1 MIGLGGTRVSEGFV
15 DLRKILTSSNPA
27 PGTGRL
33 SVKDLVGVTTLF
45 FSDSVGTE
53 TNLLAGA
60 GTVKQIFSTRLIFTS
75 TSTPRTSSIFG
86 EVVKST
92 DADAQT
98 ILNSAI
104 TAVDNTIFLVTNSK
118 TSTITFAL
126 NDDGVDV
133 HQVSTTSGQTGEFS
147 ASGSVVVA
155 AGSKINFTE
164 DGGTSIG
171 QLDYSL
177 TLEYTS

>member
-1 MIGLGGTRVSEGFV
+1 MPLMTPFKITGFTVDGTDTPTDGQVLTFSSAKNQWDAQDGGG
-15 DLRKILTSSNPA
+15 
-27 PGTGRL
+27 
-33 SVKDLVGVTTLF
+33 
-45 FSDSVGTE
+45 
-53 TNLLAGA
+53 

-86 EVVKST
+86 EVLRT
-92 DADAQT
+92 NDAGAQT
-98 ILNSAI
+98 ILNSDI
-104 TAVDNTIFLVTNSK
+104 TAVDNTIFLRTNSK

-133 HQVSTTSGQTGEFS
+133 LQISTTSGQSGEFS

>member
-1 MIGLGGTRVSEGFV
+1 MGGTRLLGDFIEF
-15 DLRKILTSSNPA
+15 KEIPTPSNPA
-27 PGTGRL
+27 IDVGKL
-33 SVKDLVGVTTLF
+33 YCKDLADVTTLF
-45 FSDSVGTE
+45 LKDSAGVE
-53 TNLLAGA
+53 TNLLLGG

-86 EVVKST
+86 EVLRT
-92 DADAQT
+92 NDAGAQT
-98 ILNSAI
+98 ILNSDI

-133 HQVSTTSGQTGEFS
+133 LQVSTTSGQSGEFS

-164 DGGTSIG
+164 DGGTSVG
-171 QLDYSL
+171 QLDYSM
-177 TLEYTS
+177 TLEYTR